1 MSDLNNITSNFY
13 KKISSVKSKEDL
25 QILKTEFFGK
35 SGEVTSKFKSLGTL
49 SEDKRKEFASS
60 LNKLKDEL
68 TNELEKKFI
77 EFEKIE
83 INEKLKVKK

>member
-35 SGEVTSKFKSLGTL
+35 SGEVTSKFKNLVT
-49 SEDKRKEFASS
+49 
-60 LNKLKDEL
+60 
-68 TNELEKKFI
+68 I
-77 EFEKIE
+77 
-83 INEKLKVKK
+83 